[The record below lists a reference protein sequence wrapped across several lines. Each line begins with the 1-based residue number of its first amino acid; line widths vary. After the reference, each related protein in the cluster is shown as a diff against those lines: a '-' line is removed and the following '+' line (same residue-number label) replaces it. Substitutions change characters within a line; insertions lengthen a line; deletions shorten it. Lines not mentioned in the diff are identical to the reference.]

1 MSKLSLFHRRILQA
15 CMIAGT
21 LSSCTSSSSPPNTK
35 SNSPATNA
43 PTQNNPAMSQ
53 KPLVVA
59 TTSVICDLTK
69 KIAQDTID
77 LKCLVG
83 AGADPHVYQP
93 TPADRQAI
101 DQAKLIL
108 YAGYDFEPS
117 IIKLIK
123 ASQNPAPKIAVHELA
138 VPQPLK
144 GEHDHEHVE
153 KKSADSKGEKHTEEI
168 DPHVWHNAQNGVK
181 MVQVIQSGLASVVA
195 TESNNYGKNAQ
206 ALTTQINQTDAWIKS
221 QISSIP
227 DKSRK
232 LVTTHDA
239 LGYYANAYKIPV
251 EGALQ
256 GLSTEE
262 KPTPVGIKKLVDE
275 VKKTNVPTVF
285 GEVTASSKVLE
296 QVAKEANVKVSS
308 KPLFADGLGEP
319 GSGGETYQKMLVA
332 NTQALVEG
340 LGGKFQPFVAK

>member
-1 MSKLSLFHRRILQA
+1 MFQLLLTHRRTIQFLLMAGILS
-15 CMIAGT
+15 G
-21 LSSCTSSSSPPNTK
+21 CTPTDTT
-35 SNSPATNA
+35 SNSSATNPVA
-43 PTQNNPAMSQ
+43 INESATSK

-59 TTSVICDLTK
+59 TTSVICDLAK
-69 KIAQDTID
+69 EIAQDTID

-101 DQAKLIL
+101 DNAKLIL
-108 YAGYDFEPS
+108 YAGYNFEPS
-117 IIKLIK
+117 IIKLVT
-123 ASQNPAPKIAVHELA
+123 ASKNLAPKIAVNEVA
-138 VPQPLK
+138 VPAPLTM
-144 GEHDHEHVE
+144 EEDD
-153 KKSADSKGEKHTEEI
+153 KKET

-181 MVQVIQSGLASVVA
+181 IIAVIQASLAKTVPAQADSY
-195 TESNNYGKNAQ
+195 NQNAQ
-206 ALTTQINQTDAWIKS
+206 ALTTQIGQVDTWIKA
-221 QISSIP
+221 QVATIP
-227 DKSRK
+227 SKSRK

-239 LGYYANAYKIPV
+239 LGYYADAYKIPV

-275 VKKTNVPTVF
+275 IKKTGVPTVF

-296 QVAKEANVKVSS
+296 QVAKEAKVQISS
-308 KPLFADGLGEP
+308 QPLFADGLGEA
-319 GSGGETYQKMLVA
+319 GSTGETYQKMLVA
-332 NTQALVEG
+332 NTQAVVEG

>member
-1 MSKLSLFHRRILQA
+1 MIQISSSHRHIIQVLLV
-15 CMIAGT
+15 AGI
-21 LSSCTSSSSPPNTK
+21 LSSCTQAPPTNNISSSPLPSAIANNNATANT
-35 SNSPATNA
+35 
-43 PTQNNPAMSQ
+43 

-69 KIAQDTID
+69 AIAQETID

-117 IIKLIK
+117 IIKLVT

-144 GEHDHEHVE
+144 GEHDHEQEE
-153 KKSADSKGEKHTEEI
+153 KKSADGKGDKHTEET

-181 MVQVIQSGLASVVA
+181 MVRAIQSELTAVVA
-195 TESNNYGKNAQ
+195 DQADNYSKNAQ
-206 ALTTQINQTDAWIKS
+206 ALTTQINQIDSWIKS
-221 QISSIP
+221 QINTIP
-227 DKSRK
+227 SKSRK

-239 LGYYANAYKIPV
+239 LGYYADAYKIPV

-262 KPTPVGIKKLVDE
+262 KPTPVGLKKLVE
-275 VKKTNVPTVF
+275 EIKKTGVPTIF
-285 GEVTASSKVLE
+285 AEVTASSKILE
-296 QVAKEANVKVSS
+296 QVAKEAQVKVSPQS
-308 KPLFADGLGEP
+308 LFADGLGAP
-319 GSGGETYQKMLVA
+319 GSAGDTYPKMLIA

-340 LGGKFQPFVAK
+340 LGGKFQPFTSQP

>member
-1 MSKLSLFHRRILQA
+1 MFQLSSAHRRTIQSLL
-15 CMIAGT
+15 IAGV
-21 LSSCTSSSSPPNTK
+21 LSGCTPASPPTDTASSSSAT
-35 SNSPATNA
+35 SPVSINDPA
-43 PTQNNPAMSQ
+43 NNK

-59 TTSVICDLTK
+59 TTSVICDLAK
-69 KIAQDTID
+69 EIAQDTID

-101 DQAKLIL
+101 DNAKLIL
-108 YAGYDFEPS
+108 YAGYNFEPS
-117 IIKLIK
+117 IIKLVT
-123 ASQNPAPKIAVHELA
+123 ASKNPAPKVAINEVA
-138 VPQPLK
+138 VPAPLTMEED
-144 GEHDHEHVE
+144 G
-153 KKSADSKGEKHTEEI
+153 KKET

-181 MVQVIQSGLASVVA
+181 IITAIQSSLAKAVPAHADSY
-195 TESNNYGKNAQ
+195 NQNAQ
-206 ALTTQINQTDAWIKS
+206 ALTTQIGQVDTWIKT
-221 QISSIP
+221 QIATIP
-227 DKSRK
+227 SKSRK

-239 LGYYANAYKIPV
+239 LGYYADAYKIPV

-275 VKKTNVPTVF
+275 IKKTGVPTVF

-296 QVAKEANVKVSS
+296 QVAKEAKVQISVQ
-308 KPLFADGLGEP
+308 PLFADGLGEA
-319 GSGGETYQKMLVA
+319 GSTGETYQKMLVA
-332 NTQALVEG
+332 NTKAVVEG